1 MVGFLWKARMLSAFD
16 LTMPEQII
24 GCAALL
30 LAAQVLRLSPIIRC
44 AFFVI
49 VFGCGLLAVTGGL
62 ASSFADAAVT
72 RLFG

>member
-1 MVGFLWKARMLSAFD
+1 MLNAFD
-16 LTMPEQII
+16 PTMPERII
-24 GCAALL
+24 GCVALL

-44 AFFVI
+44 AFFII
-49 VFGCGLLAVTGGL
+49 VFGCGVLAVTGSL